1 MAESRRERRSLG
13 KGKRLGRASS
23 GGKGS
28 GLSRSGILLG
38 IAGALIV
45 SLLVYQVFLKS
56 DGNSGSSSVGA
67 PPVAGAPAAAGS
79 TTTTTAPLEPELPN
93 GTFDELTLRDP
104 FQPIDQ
110 ISTGGDTGGTTE
122 TTTTTQPTT
131 DTTFPT
137 TATTSPAQNPAAGT
151 QVALLDVTD
160 LGGGVYQAR
169 VSVDGVEYSVKAG
182 DVFATNYKLVVFT
195 SPTCANFTYADSP
208 FSLCT
213 GEQVIK

>member
-13 KGKRLGRASS
+13 TGKVLGRAKSA
-23 GGKGS
+23 GKGA
-28 GLSRSGILLG
+28 GRSGILLG
-38 IAGALIV
+38 IAGALIA

-56 DGNSGSSSVGA
+56 DGDSESSSLGA
-67 PPVAGAPAAAGS
+67 PPAAGAPAAAG
-79 TTTTTAPLEPELPN
+79 TTTTTAALEPELPN
-93 GTFDELTLRDP
+93 GSFDDLTLRDP
-104 FQPIDQ
+104 FEPQV
-110 ISTGGDTGGTTE
+110 STGGTGSTTD

-137 TATTSPAQNPAAGT
+137 TATTSPAQNPAAST

-160 LGGGVYQAR
+160 VNGVQTAR
-169 VSVDGVEYSVKAG
+169 VRVGDTEYTVVAG
-182 DVFATNYKLVVFT
+182 QTFGPSNNYVLVAFT
-195 SPTCANFTYADSP
+195 SATCANFTYADSP